1 MRFCVTGYVV
11 PDILNECTGST
22 FKHHVVHGNVR
33 NTQQCRAQTRRPES
47 SVTLLYKPLDLNNN
61 KTSSPVKAQEFYG

>member
-1 MRFCVTGYVV
+1 M
-11 PDILNECTGST
+11 
-22 FKHHVVHGNVR
+22 NVLPPPSSIMWFMEMSR
-33 NTQQCRAQTRRPES
+33 IPSNAESQTRRPES